1 MKVFKSLIWICRW
14 TMPMKIEI
22 EKLIDQLR
30 LCIILF
36 LLLFIPND
44 YFLFPLLSY
53 FIFELLLLLL
63 GFFYTFSLY
72 SFMLFLAKIFV
83 LKKLTWFYIIF
94 NLLQADNCLFI
105 ATSSFYFI
113 EFSNI
118 VYWLASLRV

>member
-14 TMPMKIEI
+14 IMPMKIEI
-22 EKLIDQLR
+22 EKLINQFR